1 MYKIRPSL
9 EFSEKW
15 TSSGSVSMVVH
26 ASVMPF
32 SRWIGAFQEKIL
44 PSTPP
49 FGFSCWIGPSKEI
62 FHISQCGKVSDWTNQ
77 NRPSVSLL
85 FVGLYCHICKVI
97 FCWQK
102 LWQQCWLSLPIA
114 RPQVPNQA
122 LILLPAR
129 KMRKA
134 SRVSRQEFISRQ
146 VAGGRLYVKN
156 SFGKGGGD
164 EDQKWFCESTEF

>member
-1 MYKIRPSL
+1 MDKTRPSL
-9 EFSEKW
+9 DFSEKW
-15 TSSGSVSMVVH
+15 TSRGSVSMVVH

-32 SRWIGAFQEKIL
+32 SRWIGAFQEEFFTFHPPLDFLVELDL
-44 PSTPP
+44 PRKY
-49 FGFSCWIGPSKEI
+49 F
-62 FHISQCGKVSDWTNQ
+62 SQCGKVSDWTNQ

-85 FVGLYCHICKVI
+85 FVGLYCHICKVVI

-122 LILLPAR
+122 LILLPAS
-129 KMRKA
+129 KMGKA

-146 VAGGRLYVKN
+146 VAAGGRLYVKN
-156 SFGKGGGD
+156 SCKGGGD